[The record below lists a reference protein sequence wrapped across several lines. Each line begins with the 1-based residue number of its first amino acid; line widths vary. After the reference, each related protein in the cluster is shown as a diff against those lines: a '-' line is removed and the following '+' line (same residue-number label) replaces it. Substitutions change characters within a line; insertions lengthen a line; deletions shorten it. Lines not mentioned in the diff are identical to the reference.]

1 MMAVDLKTGRGIY
14 HLDSAAAPKTVNNDL
29 ILTLALTRADG
40 IERVVFRCRIGKAS
54 GDSAQP
60 PETDRLIERIAPS
73 IEREFEI
80 IREAALKS
88 IRSERKLLEI
98 ALSPT

>member
-1 MMAVDLKTGRGIY
+1 MAVDLKTARGVY
-14 HLDSAAAPKTVNNDL
+14 HLGLAAVPETSGNDL
-29 ILTLALTRADG
+29 ILTLALARADG
-40 IERVVFRCRIGKAS
+40 IERVVFRCRIGGAL
-54 GDSAQP
+54 GDNVQP
-60 PETDRLIERIAPS
+60 PATDRLIEQIAPS

-98 ALSPT
+98 AFSVA

>member
-1 MMAVDLKTGRGIY
+1 MAVDLKTGRGIY
-14 HLDSAAAPKTVNNDL
+14 HLDSAAVPETVGNHV
-29 ILTLALTRADG
+29 ILTLALVRLDG
-40 IERVVFRCRIGKAS
+40 IERVVFRCRIGEAL
-54 GDSAQP
+54 GDSVRP
-60 PETDRLIERIAPS
+60 PETDWLIERIAPS

-98 ALSPT
+98 ALSAT